1 MPGNRNFARLALSWL
16 WVIVVSLYMFW
27 GYANETGLY
36 GWLVD
41 LQVRQWGSY
50 SSKLTVVLPILL
62 LGAPAWIVL
71 RRRAQEVDADYEARG
86 PAAKAGR
93 ARRVALTMLAFG
105 LVSSLV
111 GAGAYLL
118 SQNVPDGSEPPRPF
132 DAAAW
137 TSGPPPADRVTIRGE
152 VDPEAGVTMTE
163 QGFGANDAYAYV
175 GFRPEGFTDKN
186 APHRIFVRRRT
197 GNASDPTVSQ
207 MFLPDQEGYLRE
219 KALPEL
225 ARRDL
230 EARGVRIAEPYYV
243 LESAGAA
250 PRDTYYVVAAL
261 GGMIGFICLLVG
273 LIGLFQARRMEP
285 APSI

>member
-1 MPGNRNFARLALSWL
+1 MPANRNLLRLGLAWL
-16 WVIVVSLYMFW
+16 WVIAISLYLFW
-27 GYANETGLY
+27 GYANEAGLY

-41 LQVRQWGSY
+41 LQVRQWASY
-50 SSKLTVVLPILL
+50 SPKLTVVLPILL

-71 RRRAQEVDADYEARG
+71 RRRAQQVDAEYEARG

-93 ARRVALTMLAFG
+93 ARRVALNMLAVG
-105 LVSSLV
+105 LVSSLA

-118 SQNVPDGSEPPRPF
+118 SQNVPDGSEPARPF

-137 TSGPPPADRVTIRGE
+137 TSGPPPSDRVTIRGE

-186 APHRIFVRRRT
+186 APHRLFVRRRT
-197 GNASDPTVSQ
+197 GSATDPAVAQ

-219 KALPEL
+219 NALPEM

-230 EARGVRIAEPYYV
+230 EERGVRIAEPYYV

-273 LIGLFQARRMEP
+273 LIGLFQAQRMRS
-285 APSI
+285 AASA